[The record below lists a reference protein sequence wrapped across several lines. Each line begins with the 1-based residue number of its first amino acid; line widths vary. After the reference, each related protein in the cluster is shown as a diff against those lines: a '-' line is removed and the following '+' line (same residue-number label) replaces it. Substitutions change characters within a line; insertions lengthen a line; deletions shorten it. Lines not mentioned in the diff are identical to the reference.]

1 MQRRLNFENN
11 YNFATAMQRNTFIL
25 NYLLLIGCFVSLSA
39 FGQTAQN
46 EDTLKVDSLLAS
58 GTVINDSSKVPNEQV
73 NEIINF
79 AKTFMGTPYKWAGS
93 TPSGFDCSGF
103 ISYVFGNFG
112 FSLVRTSTG
121 MAELGETV
129 KLAEIQPG
137 DLMFFKGRDVNSS
150 SVGHVAMVVEVSPDV
165 IKFIHSSSSRGVVI
179 DNFKTSKYYIP
190 RFIKAKRLDYG
201 VPSE

>member
-1 MQRRLNFENN
+1 
-11 YNFATAMQRNTFIL
+11 
-25 NYLLLIGCFVSLSA
+25 
-39 FGQTAQN
+39 
-46 EDTLKVDSLLAS
+46 
-58 GTVINDSSKVPNEQV
+58 
-73 NEIINF
+73 
-79 AKTFMGTPYKWAGS
+79 MGTPYKWAGS

-129 KLAEIQPG
+129 KLADIQPG
-137 DLMFFKGRDVNSS
+137 DLMFFKGRDVNSK
-150 SVGHVAMVVEVSPDV
+150 SVGHVAMVVEVSSDA

-201 VPSE
+201 ESD

>member
-1 MQRRLNFENN
+1 MNITQEELHTLLVNN
-11 YNFATAMQRNTFIL
+11 ECVVTFTKVNGEKREMPCTLRSDIVPPAPPPKVLAEGEVAKVKKSNPKSDAMI
-25 NYLLLIGCFVSLSA
+25 S
-39 FGQTAQN
+39 
-46 EDTLKVDSLLAS
+46 
-58 GTVINDSSKVPNEQV
+58 
-73 NEIINF
+73 F
-79 AKTFMGTPYKWAGS
+79 AKSFLGVPYRYGGT

-103 ISYVFGNFG
+103 INYIFGNFG
-112 FSLVRTSTG
+112 FSLVRTSYG
-121 MAELGETV
+121 LAELGETIS
-129 KLAEIQPG
+129 LANLQPG

>member
-1 MQRRLNFENN
+1 
-11 YNFATAMQRNTFIL
+11 MQRNKFIL
-25 NYLLLIGCFVSLSA
+25 NYLLLIVCFFSLSA
-39 FGQTAQN
+39 FGQSAQN
-46 EDTLKVDSLLAS
+46 EDTLKVDSLLTS
-58 GTVINDSSKVPNEQV
+58 GTETIDTSKVPNEQV

-129 KLAEIQPG
+129 KLADIQPG
-137 DLMFFKGRDVNSS
+137 DLMFFKGRDASSS
-150 SVGHVAMVVEVSPDV
+150 SVGHVAMVVEVSPDA

-201 VPSE
+201 VDSE